1 METVGDFE
9 YNTKDLIGHGAFAV
23 VYKGR
28 YKSKPD
34 LPVAIKSITKKNLA
48 KSQNLLGKEIKIL
61 KELAE
66 LHHEN
71 VVALLDC
78 KETTHHVHLV
88 MEYCN
93 GGDLA
98 DYLHDKGTLSENT
111 IRLFLRQIAGAM
123 RALNAKG
130 IVHRDLKPQNI
141 LLCHGPRPKPA
152 PADITLKIADFGFAR
167 FLQDGVMAAT
177 LCGSP
182 MYMAPEV
189 IMSLQYDAKADL
201 WSIGTIVFQCL
212 TGNAPFRAQTPQALK
227 QFYEKTTNLVPRIPS
242 GTSPELHDLL
252 VNLLKKNARERM
264 DFDAFFLHPFLK
276 RVAKLSSPMPVPSRR
291 SASPEACGPA
301 HSATPPACGG
311 SPLSGHLPPSP
322 QGWCGEEPALAASPV
337 HAASKSPASSST
349 PPEEQDFV
357 MVPASL
363 GPDDQPGRWQS
374 DDSGSGSPKTTVA
387 TTPAMGAQA
396 DGGSPRPSFLAV
408 RALERSGA
416 LGVSSYRTEPIPV
429 PSQKLAYEQMQR
441 SLVRARSCGSSS
453 SSVGAAALP
462 PSPDEGPPR
471 SPKLMQVERRDS
483 VGSNSSDLGRRTP
496 DFANMS
502 PPNVQFHIGTPPSGG
517 RRRHLSGGTPPRAR
531 HGIPLPTV
539 GSPLRRHVCAGNANQ
554 LAGLASLASA
564 GANANQ
570 VLSPILGSPVGLR
583 GLDNLNGAPAQNFSV
598 RAMTLPEMA
607 RDPCAADHL
616 ECGIHKSGSAGGRLY
631 DPGAFLRANLGSEQA
646 ALGSYSPTSG
656 TAMLPF
662 GSGDWG
668 LHQRMSGGSGSPG
681 PNVGGCCFPFGTSPP
696 QGETPNFEAPPE
708 LPEETLL
715 DREHNETLAKLHFI
729 EALVSCILELARTT
743 SEPLTAALSESMLW
757 RQWCLSAEEQ
767 VARVLGESRLGRT
780 EQLMLYLRAAELLG
794 SALAMARREV
804 QARRLHTSSQ
814 VRALT
819 RWMRDVLC
827 TCVSQ
832 ARRLQ
837 ALGAVAPRERETR
850 DSVTNKL
857 LYAYAMDLCRTA
869 SMGELSAR
877 TEELGPPDPSATEAQ
892 LAAAE
897 HRRELVALT
906 LTECFIRYQT
916 AQILLHSL
924 AQQMESDAERLFI
937 GRHKEAVEKRL
948 SLLQNNGLVYAY
960 DCT

>member
-1 METVGDFE
+1 
-9 YNTKDLIGHGAFAV
+9 
-23 VYKGR
+23 
-28 YKSKPD
+28 
-34 LPVAIKSITKKNLA
+34 
-48 KSQNLLGKEIKIL
+48 
-61 KELAE
+61 
-66 LHHEN
+66 
-71 VVALLDC
+71 
-78 KETTHHVHLV
+78 
-88 MEYCN
+88 
-93 GGDLA
+93 
-98 DYLHDKGTLSENT
+98 
-111 IRLFLRQIAGAM
+111 
-123 RALNAKG
+123 
-130 IVHRDLKPQNI
+130 
-141 LLCHGPRPKPA
+141 
-152 PADITLKIADFGFAR
+152 
-167 FLQDGVMAAT
+167 
-177 LCGSP
+177 
-182 MYMAPEV
+182 
-189 IMSLQYDAKADL
+189 
-201 WSIGTIVFQCL
+201 
-212 TGNAPFRAQTPQALK
+212 
-227 QFYEKTTNLVPRIPS
+227 
-242 GTSPELHDLL
+242 
-252 VNLLKKNARERM
+252 M

-322 QGWCGEEPALAASPV
+322 QGWCGEEPALASSPTHMAASPTL
-337 HAASKSPASSST
+337 KSPASST
-349 PPEEQDFV
+349 PEEQDFV

-363 GPDDQPGRWQS
+363 SVDEQHGSPKWQS
-374 DDSGSGSPKTTVA
+374 DDSGSGSSKAIAA
-387 TTPAMGAQA
+387 TPTPAMAAAMGAQA
-396 DGGSPRPSFLAV
+396 EGGSPRPSFLAV

-416 LGVSSYRTEPIPV
+416 LVSSYRTEPIPV
-429 PSQKLAYEQMQR
+429 PSQKQAYEQMQR
-441 SLVRARSCGSSS
+441 SLGRARSCGSSS
-453 SSVGAAALP
+453 SSVGAAQP
-462 PSPDEGPPR
+462 PSPDEVPPR

-531 HGIPLPTV
+531 HGIPMPTS
-539 GSPLRRHVCAGNANQ
+539 GSPLRRHLCSGNANQ
-554 LAGLASLASA
+554 LAGLATLAA
-564 GANANQ
+564 GGGNANQ

-583 GLDNLNGAPAQNFSV
+583 GLDNLNGGSGATPNFSV

-607 RDPCAADHL
+607 RDSCAADHL

-681 PNVGGCCFPFGTSPP
+681 PNAGPCCFPFGTSPP
-696 QGETPNFEAPPE
+696 QGDPPNFEAPPE

-780 EQLMLYLRAAELLG
+780 EQLVLYLRAAELLG

-837 ALGAVAPRERETR
+837 AMGAVAPREREHR
-850 DSVTNKL
+850 DLVTNRL

-877 TEELGPPDPSATEAQ
+877 TEDLGPMDPNATEAQ

-897 HRRELVALT
+897 HRREVVALT

-924 AQQMESDAERLFI
+924 AQQMEHDAERAFI
-937 GRHKEAVEKRL
+937 DKHKEAVEKRL

-960 DCT
+960 DST

>member
-9 YNTKDLIGHGAFAV
+9 YSTKDLIGHGAFAV

-78 KETTHHVHLV
+78 KISYDDALKCITGVV
-88 MEYCN
+88 QASMRNKSYAVEYCN

-252 VNLLKKNARERM
+252 INLLKKNARERM

-374 DDSGSGSPKTTVA
+374 DDSGSGSSKTTVA
-387 TTPAMGAQA
+387 ATPAMGAQA
-396 DGGSPRPSFLAV
+396 EGGSPRPSFLAV

-441 SLVRARSCGSSS
+441 SLGRARSCGSSS
-453 SSVGAAALP
+453 SSVGGTALP

-471 SPKLMQVERRDS
+471 SPK
-483 VGSNSSDLGRRTP
+483 
-496 DFANMS
+496 
-502 PPNVQFHIGTPPSGG
+502 
-517 RRRHLSGGTPPRAR
+517 
-531 HGIPLPTV
+531 
-539 GSPLRRHVCAGNANQ
+539 
-554 LAGLASLASA
+554 
-564 GANANQ
+564 
-570 VLSPILGSPVGLR
+570 
-583 GLDNLNGAPAQNFSV
+583 
-598 RAMTLPEMA
+598 
-607 RDPCAADHL
+607 
-616 ECGIHKSGSAGGRLY
+616 
-631 DPGAFLRANLGSEQA
+631 
-646 ALGSYSPTSG
+646 
-656 TAMLPF
+656 
-662 GSGDWG
+662 
-668 LHQRMSGGSGSPG
+668 
-681 PNVGGCCFPFGTSPP
+681 
-696 QGETPNFEAPPE
+696 
-708 LPEETLL
+708 
-715 DREHNETLAKLHFI
+715 
-729 EALVSCILELARTT
+729 
-743 SEPLTAALSESMLW
+743 
-757 RQWCLSAEEQ
+757 
-767 VARVLGESRLGRT
+767 
-780 EQLMLYLRAAELLG
+780 
-794 SALAMARREV
+794 
-804 QARRLHTSSQ
+804 
-814 VRALT
+814 
-819 RWMRDVLC
+819 
-827 TCVSQ
+827 
-832 ARRLQ
+832 
-837 ALGAVAPRERETR
+837 
-850 DSVTNKL
+850 
-857 LYAYAMDLCRTA
+857 
-869 SMGELSAR
+869 
-877 TEELGPPDPSATEAQ
+877 
-892 LAAAE
+892 
-897 HRRELVALT
+897 
-906 LTECFIRYQT
+906 
-916 AQILLHSL
+916 
-924 AQQMESDAERLFI
+924 
-937 GRHKEAVEKRL
+937 
-948 SLLQNNGLVYAY
+948 
-960 DCT
+960 

>member
-1 METVGDFE
+1 SF
-9 YNTKDLIGHGAFAV
+9 L
-23 VYKGR
+23 
-28 YKSKPD
+28 
-34 LPVAIKSITKKNLA
+34 
-48 KSQNLLGKEIKIL
+48 KEIHGRGYVASL
-61 KELAE
+61 NNDTLAMMSYF
-66 LHHEN
+66 
-71 VVALLDC
+71 
-78 KETTHHVHLV
+78 LV
-88 MEYCN
+88 IFYCN

-252 VNLLKKNARERM
+252 INLLKKNARERM

-276 RVAKLSSPMPVPSRR
+276 R
-291 SASPEACGPA
+291 ACGPA

-357 MVPASL
+357 MVPAPL
-363 GPDDQPGRWQS
+363 YPDYQPGRWH
-374 DDSGSGSPKTTVA
+374 
-387 TTPAMGAQA
+387 
-396 DGGSPRPSFLAV
+396 
-408 RALERSGA
+408 GA

-441 SLVRARSCGSSS
+441 SLGRARSCGSSS
-453 SSVGAAALP
+453 SSVGGTALP

-471 SPKLMQVERRDS
+471 SPKVRKGTLTVGAARARCQSSTNLS
-483 VGSNSSDLGRRTP
+483 VSSP
-496 DFANMS
+496 VPA
-502 PPNVQFHIGTPPSGG
+502 VQFHIGTPPSGG
-517 RRRHLSGGTPPRAR
+517 RRRHLSGGTPPRVR

-583 GLDNLNGAPAQNFSV
+583 GLDNLNGAPAQNFAV

-607 RDPCAADHL
+607 RDPCAAELPLHL
-616 ECGIHKSGSAGGRLY
+616 NSGAKERECSAAHS
-631 DPGAFLRANLGSEQA
+631 PACGA
-646 ALGSYSPTSG
+646 GSYSPTSG

-668 LHQRMSGGSGSPG
+668 LHQRVSGGSGSPG

-696 QGETPNFEAPPE
+696 QGDPPNFEAPPE

-804 QARRLHTSSQ
+804 QAHRLHTSSQ

-819 RWMRDVLC
+819 RWMRDVLG

-857 LYAYAMDLCRTA
+857 LYAYAMDLV
-869 SMGELSAR
+869 GGLSCVFV
-877 TEELGPPDPSATEAQ
+877 Q
-892 LAAAE
+892 
-897 HRRELVALT
+897 
-906 LTECFIRYQT
+906 CFIRYQT

>member
-1 METVGDFE
+1 
-9 YNTKDLIGHGAFAV
+9 
-23 VYKGR
+23 
-28 YKSKPD
+28 
-34 LPVAIKSITKKNLA
+34 
-48 KSQNLLGKEIKIL
+48 QNDTNR
-61 KELAE
+61 EL
-66 LHHEN
+66 
-71 VVALLDC
+71 
-78 KETTHHVHLV
+78 
-88 MEYCN
+88 
-93 GGDLA
+93 
-98 DYLHDKGTLSENT
+98 
-111 IRLFLRQIAGAM
+111 RFPAGAM

-141 LLCHGPRPKPA
+141 LLCHAPRPKPA

-167 FLQDGVMAAT
+167 FLHDGVMAAT

-227 QFYEKTTNLVPRIPS
+227 QYYEKTTNLAPRIPS

-322 QGWCGEEPALAASPV
+322 QGWCGEEPALASSPTQMASSPV
-337 HAASKSPASSST
+337 AKSPASSTST
-349 PPEEQDFV
+349 PEEQDFV

-363 GPDDQPGRWQS
+363 SAEEGQGAA
-374 DDSGSGSPKTTVA
+374 SGVLVS
-387 TTPAMGAQA
+387 
-396 DGGSPRPSFLAV
+396 
-408 RALERSGA
+408 
-416 LGVSSYRTEPIPV
+416 SSYRTEPIPV
-429 PSQKLAYEQMQR
+429 PSQKQAYEQMQR
-441 SLVRARSCGSSS
+441 SLGRARSCGSSS
-453 SSVGAAALP
+453 
-462 PSPDEGPPR
+462 DY
-471 SPKLMQVERRDS
+471 

-502 PPNVQFHIGTPPSGG
+502 PPNGE
-517 RRRHLSGGTPPRAR
+517 LSC
-531 HGIPLPTV
+531 L
-539 GSPLRRHVCAGNANQ
+539 S
-554 LAGLASLASA
+554 LAGLATLASA
-564 GANANQ
+564 GGNANQ

-583 GLDNLNGAPAQNFSV
+583 GLDNFNGGTGAAPQFSV

-607 RDPCAADHL
+607 RDPCAA
-616 ECGIHKSGSAGGRLY
+616 
-631 DPGAFLRANLGSEQA
+631 
-646 ALGSYSPTSG
+646 GSYSPTSG

-681 PNVGGCCFPFGTSPP
+681 PNVGQCCFPFGTSPP
-696 QGETPNFEAPPE
+696 QGDPPNFEAPPE

-757 RQWCLSAEEQ
+757 RQVVATVSEVESNRIPLVSQWCLSAEEQ

-780 EQLMLYLRAAELLG
+780 EQLVLYLRAAELLG

-819 RWMRDVLC
+819 RWMRDILC

-837 ALGAVAPRERETR
+837 ATGAVAPREREHR
-850 DSVTNKL
+850 DFVTNKL
-857 LYAYAMDLCRTA
+857 LYAYAMDLV
-869 SMGELSAR
+869 SSA
-877 TEELGPPDPSATEAQ
+877 
-892 LAAAE
+892 
-897 HRRELVALT
+897 LVVQ
-906 LTECFIRYQT
+906 CFIRYQT

-924 AQQMESDAERLFI
+924 AQQMENDAERSFI
-937 GRHKEAVEKRL
+937 DKHKEAVEKRL

-960 DCT
+960 DST